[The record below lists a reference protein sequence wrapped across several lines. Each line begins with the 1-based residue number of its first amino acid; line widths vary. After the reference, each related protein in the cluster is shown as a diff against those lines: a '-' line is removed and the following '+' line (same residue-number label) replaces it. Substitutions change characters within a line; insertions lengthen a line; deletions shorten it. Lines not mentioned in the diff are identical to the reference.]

1 MNKSLVLL
9 VASLIFLGACDSTQ
23 TSSSP
28 VANTKPGLSES
39 QEEQWLLLVGKWYG
53 EQPAKDG
60 GTRQWVVERFIDGNY
75 KIDFRIIKKDG
86 TIELASE
93 VGQWGVS
100 GPVYFSSFR
109 GWVRGNGIEPSDPSN
124 PYNYDAFRIIQLDD
138 KNFEYEDYPTGTHF
152 AVRRVASNFQLN

>member
-9 VASLIFLGACDSTQ
+9 VASLIFLGGCGSTQ

-28 VANTKPGLSES
+28 VPETKPGLSKS

-60 GTRQWVVERFIDGNY
+60 GTRQSVVERFSDGTY
-75 KIDFRIIKKDG
+75 KVDFRTIKKEE
-86 TIELASE
+86 TIERASE

-100 GPVYFSSFR
+100 GPVYFTSFR
-109 GWVRGNGIEPSDPSN
+109 GWVRGNGIVPSDPSD
-124 PYNYDAFRIIQLDD
+124 PYNYDAYRIIQLND

-152 AVRRVASNFQLN
+152 VVRRVASDFQFN